1 MAKERVQVQGLGD
14 VAPGIQP
21 TIQRAG
27 QYGIQVQRAGR
38 NKLMDLADALSQV
51 NPTLQQYIGVAE
63 QEAEMFEEELA
74 RKSPEEVQA
83 MLKQTEGEL
92 DKQVRRGAMGWLTS
106 PLNQKR
112 KLRAVGQASSRLLM
126 EQVYNRLDNPQAG
139 DEDLS
144 TSEVISLVQQEFV
157 SGNEA
162 LSGSMFAQEGLQEAV
177 NPQILPLVRQ
187 YDAQKNRIAKGETAF
202 GTTSV
207 FYDIAK
213 EGNNLGDYDAAT
225 SRALLGAWENLSAFS
240 AAEQR
245 DLFGKVLD
253 NLARNGMEEKADSL
267 LLWAQDNLKIGTAK
281 LTDIEVD
288 SFETRITSL
297 AEAAERLADKDR
309 EDKLEVKV
317 AQFENAHTDIEIDGV
332 GTYNGEEV
340 RSIDELI
347 LKAKKDPA
355 FDGDE
360 IGLAQLRKSVDDFIK
375 SDIDPRE
382 FRIREIIRSP
392 FGPAQVIDTALKEL
406 SASFTTSRDTAQLT
420 EDVLLGDEV
429 LNNIGASYL
438 DSFQAEIEQELQSLL
453 SGPTG
458 SDKRKVTSDL
468 KDFIRTR
475 KKEVM
480 KEQENAVQ
488 QRLKFLNDKENFK
501 VKTASTK
508 KASEPGM
515 FGGLYSGIE
524 EKENKLKQDVMVF
537 TDTQA
542 DTKERVKAF
551 RNLRKTDGE
560 TMLRLQ
566 LIAAGEIPKV
576 KAQQPQRY
584 FSVKEGS
591 GGMIG
596 REIKRVEY
604 TQEEKEAAF
613 NQLVQVE
620 AAKGYLGE
628 ALLLKEPVT
637 RSGLRFNPTLLNSAQ
652 FPLVS
657 KEDILELV
665 KLLDQPEDKR
675 KESKIFKEAAEKARI
690 IGEEDVLEFIRNQRQ
705 IYKQGLNARDL

>member
-14 VAPGIQP
+14 VAPSIQP

-51 NPTLQQYIGVAE
+51 NPTLQQYIGVADVEFE
-63 QEAEMFEEELA
+63 QFQEEMA

-92 DKQVRRGAMGWLTS
+92 DKQVRRGTMGWLTS

-187 YDAQKNRIAKGETAF
+187 YDAQKNRVAKGETAF

-207 FYDIAK
+207 FYDLAK
-213 EGNNLGDYDAAT
+213 EGNNLGDYDDAT
-225 SRALLGAWENLSAFS
+225 SQALLGAWENLSAFS

-267 LLWAQDNLKIGTAK
+267 LLWAQDNLKIGAAK

-665 KLLDQPEDKR
+665 KLLDQPEEKR
-675 KESKIFKEAAEKARI
+675 KESKIFKEATEKARI